1 MRLMIS
7 ETPCSAISAKP
18 TGSSSLTGQRIRPPA
33 FDEAS
38 LMRQESTNHGQV
50 K

>member
-7 ETPCSAISAKP
+7 EMPCSAISAKP
-18 TGSSSLTGQRIRPPA
+18 TGSSSFTGQRISPPA
-33 FDEAS
+33 LDEVS
-38 LMRQESTNHGQV
+38 LIRQESTNHGQV